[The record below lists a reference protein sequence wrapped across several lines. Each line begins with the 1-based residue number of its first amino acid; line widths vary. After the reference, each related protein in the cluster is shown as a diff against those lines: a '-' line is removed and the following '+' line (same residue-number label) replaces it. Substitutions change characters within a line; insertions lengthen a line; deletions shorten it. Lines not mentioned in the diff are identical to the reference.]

1 MFLPCKFKVSPALIT
16 DCKSVRWGLFSHSL
30 AGLETKSIIVLL
42 KVGQGRCCVVYSGVS
57 VFDGS
62 PVALKFYKPGPDY
75 EGALQRERFV
85 MDRFSD
91 PQHNL
96 VTCLAYINY
105 RGLHCLVMELLHL
118 NIRQVRLHVTPRSPV
133 DCRRYGNTDNMPE

>member
-1 MFLPCKFKVSPALIT
+1 M
-16 DCKSVRWGLFSHSL
+16 
-30 AGLETKSIIVLL
+30 
-42 KVGQGRCCVVYSGVS
+42 VYSGVS

-118 NIRQVRLHVTPRSPV
+118 NIRQVRLGLHVTSLLSPLSRIAADMETLIICLGKQIQV
-133 DCRRYGNTDNMPE
+133 RACWVLILTTLTRFHIYKSFYIFNLDLISF

>member
-1 MFLPCKFKVSPALIT
+1 MSQ
-16 DCKSVRWGLFSHSL
+16 
-30 AGLETKSIIVLL
+30 
-42 KVGQGRCCVVYSGVS
+42 VGQGRCCVVYSGVS

-75 EGALQRERFV
+75 EGAVERERFV
-85 MDRFSD
+85 LDRFTD

-118 NIRQVRLHVTPRSPV
+118 NIRQVRVT
-133 DCRRYGNTDNMPE
+133 

>member
-1 MFLPCKFKVSPALIT
+1 M
-16 DCKSVRWGLFSHSL
+16 
-30 AGLETKSIIVLL
+30 
-42 KVGQGRCCVVYSGVS
+42 
-57 VFDGS
+57 FDGS

-91 PQHNL
+91 PQHNI

-118 NIRQVRLHVTPRSPV
+118 NIRQVSRHMTRQN
-133 DCRRYGNTDNMPE
+133 CRRYGNTDNMPE

>member
-1 MFLPCKFKVSPALIT
+1 MFQ
-16 DCKSVRWGLFSHSL
+16 
-30 AGLETKSIIVLL
+30 
-42 KVGQGRCCVVYSGVS
+42 VGHGRCCVVYSGVS

-62 PVALKFYKPGPDY
+62 PVALKFYRQGPFY

-85 MDRFSD
+85 LDRFSD

-118 NIRQVRLHVTPRSPV
+118 NIRQVRVT
-133 DCRRYGNTDNMPE
+133 